1 MAAVIHLLPDPFA
14 KKEAEIKKDTVTA
27 TTNKYESVR
36 RPTRGY
42 QTKKDTYALLEVKT
56 RTGQNL
62 LMIDSGGP
70 IDSGNISYGPR
81 NSNFLIQSIDEQR
94 AEKVQ
99 MVETFG
105 PLYLFWFGERP
116 TMLSASGVLLNSS
129 DFNWKNEFLANYDM
143 YLRGTQCA
151 QNKTIIHFSYDDVIR
166 TGFIQSCSVSQG
178 SDLNE
183 LVNFNFQMIV
193 SSSIDTSIIGYN
205 QLPVEDLAPDT
216 TAAVLD
222 LSMDT
227 GTGMSN
233 TSADKLLNQISKGVN
248 MYNKYKAQASNFISL
263 AERYLTGNVLQIP
276 EDLTGQALFDT
287 TTGPVKYTYNSPK
300 GPIIIPTVEAKI
312 RENEEEYIARSAS
325 SNYNKIAIYQNANTR
340 NILKGKELELKI
352 NKQLATLGIK
362 RKVPKIVSL
371 ATKGAFAAINV
382 GLQHAIPK
390 AGL

>member
-14 KKEAEIKKDTVTA
+14 KKEAEIKKDTVTV
-27 TTNKYESVR
+27 TTDKYEGVR
-36 RPTRGY
+36 RPTKGF
-42 QTKKDTYALLEVKT
+42 QTKKDSYALLEVKT

-62 LMIDSGGP
+62 LMIDSGGS
-70 IDSGNISYGPR
+70 IDNGNISYGPR

-178 SDLNE
+178 SELNE

-193 SSSIDTSIIGYN
+193 ASSIDTSIIGYN
-205 QLPVEDLAPDT
+205 QIPNEELAPEPT
-216 TAAVLD
+216 SAILD
-222 LSMDT
+222 LSLTDKSE
-227 GTGMSN
+227 GIYKPSGS
-233 TSADKLLNQISKGVN
+233 KLLDQLSKGVN
-248 MYNKYKAQASNFISL
+248 MYNTYKAQANNFITL
-263 AERYLTGNVLQIP
+263 AEKYLTGNVVQIP

-287 TTGPVKYTYNSPK
+287 STGPVQYTYNSPK
-300 GPIIIPTVEAKI
+300 GPIIIPTVETKI
-312 RENEEEYIARSAS
+312 RENEEEYVARRAT
-325 SNYNKIAIYQNANTR
+325 SNYDKITVFQDTATR
-340 NILKGKELELKI
+340 NIFKGKELEGKV
-352 NKQLATLGIK
+352 NKHLEL
-362 RKVPKIVSL
+362 
-371 ATKGAFAAINV
+371 
-382 GLQHAIPK
+382 
-390 AGL
+390 